1 MFTFISMT
9 AKNPTLR
16 LKDIVK
22 MKDGKVKAQKR
33 MEKKHHYVIQYL
45 IGQFKG
51 DVIFSVLNSF
61 LITWL
66 NMQTSMNMLLV
77 S

>member
-33 MEKKHHYVIQYL
+33 MEKKHNYVIQYL